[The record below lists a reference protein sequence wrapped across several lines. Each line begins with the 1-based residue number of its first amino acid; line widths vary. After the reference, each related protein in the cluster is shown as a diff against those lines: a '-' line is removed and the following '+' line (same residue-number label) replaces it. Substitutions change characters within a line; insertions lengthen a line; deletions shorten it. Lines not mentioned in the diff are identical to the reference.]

1 MLSSPR
7 FCPFPRVLLRRAEE
21 RSMSRTVLPSR
32 TSSLAAHVV
41 LQAQPVSFVTRAK
54 NIALQLGIQFRDT
67 ISDVVQEAE
76 YQLRIDS
83 DAAGTMVERI
93 EEIERIV
100 FA

>member
-1 MLSSPR
+1 M
-7 FCPFPRVLLRRAEE
+7 
-21 RSMSRTVLPSR
+21 
-32 TSSLAAHVV
+32 
-41 LQAQPVSFVTRAK
+41 SFVTRAK

-67 ISDVVQEAE
+67 ICDVVEEAE

-83 DAAGTMVERI
+83 TAAGTMVERI